1 MDYLRPV
8 EALIPGAQGRLLGV
22 LARAGDPLNL
32 RTLAR
37 LAGISS
43 GQASRV
49 LPRLVEL
56 GVVERTDVPPSALFE
71 LPSSGFAAQLVRD
84 LSNARD
90 LLLQEMRKTAARL
103 RPAPASIVLFGS
115 VATGK
120 ARAGSDID
128 VLVVRPSGGVDDD
141 TWTASLMRWTSRI
154 REFSGNPVNVV
165 EEHEE
170 DIPKL
175 LRSDRGLW
183 DTIRSEGLLLAG
195 KPLEELARKSA

>member
-1 MDYLRPV
+1 M
-8 EALIPGAQGRLLGV
+8 ETLIPGAQGKLLGV
-22 LARAGDPLNL
+22 LARAGGPLNL

-37 LAGISS
+37 LARISS

-49 LPRLVEL
+49 LPRLVDL

-71 LPSSGFAAQLVRD
+71 LPSGGFAARLVRD

-103 RPAPASIVLFGS
+103 KPAPASIVLFGS
-115 VATGK
+115 VATGS

-128 VLVVRPSGGVDDD
+128 VLFVRPTGAMDDD
-141 TWTASLMRWTSRI
+141 AWTAGLMKWTSRI
-154 REFSGNPVNVV
+154 REFSGNPVNVM

-170 DIPKL
+170 DIPQL
-175 LRSDRGLW
+175 LRSGRGLW
-183 DTIRSEGLLLAG
+183 DTIRSEGFLLAG